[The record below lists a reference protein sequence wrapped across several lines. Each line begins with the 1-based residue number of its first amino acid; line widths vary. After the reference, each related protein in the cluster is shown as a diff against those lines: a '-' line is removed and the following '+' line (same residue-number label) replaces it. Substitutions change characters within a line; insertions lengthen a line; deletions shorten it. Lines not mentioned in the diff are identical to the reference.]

1 MPVMPGS
8 VKARLSAAMLE
19 GLGRAGKGSTRPAA
33 QAAAQKLTDLGITGV
48 SYASTDEELAEWEH
62 RLWHEQDDP
71 IEERQK
77 EWRQIMHY
85 AANEQFLAYHRGR
98 REWIERKTVPWR
110 IRASYNIIGKAVELR
125 TQRLTENKPAISVQA
140 ATVDRGDVDKAEYK
154 ETLFWALWE
163 KLSLHTRIVD
173 ARHWATLCG
182 AGFLKIGWDPDA
194 GVEVP
199 VTQKRLRYET
209 VQVPATDPAGAPL
222 VGPDGPVMASKQVYA
237 GIEEYYVDR
246 NGNDLGPVEGMVP
259 DEDNPGQ
266 QKKVRLPVP
275 EGADAYHEGEVYVED
290 RSSFNIRWD
299 RYADDPDESW
309 YVQDAQILSGSKVVA
324 MFPDA
329 AEKLGEARSA
339 SHEERAHF
347 WTALQERHATW
358 DHTVNHH
365 GHNGQPVGDAT
376 GLQGALDKDYLVR
389 ETWIFPKNPFLA
401 KLWGKEGTYLIT
413 VGGVLLSKSS
423 LPKWALK
430 KCPFIRFLDLPEKG
444 NHYGKPHMRDLL
456 PLQDDINRARS
467 MMAERLAIESRLIL
481 GAPQNHGINIRLM
494 GGMPGVLLTY
504 RSRDHQPTPIQLTQQ
519 GQGAEGFYKSSLD
532 AAADLGNMNDASTG
546 KLPAAG
552 IPAKAIYA
560 LQYADDRSI
569 KKTATLQDESLKKLA
584 MAIDAVTRVEYRE
597 ARKVRIT
604 GQDRSFLIETELLPD
619 QLDTDVDYFFQPG
632 SMLQI
637 QKETVRNEML
647 ALRDARL
654 IDDQTVKKFL
664 PTAVPDVFRL
674 SNDLHEAKA
683 RRNLSKIL
691 RDGVRNLQ
699 PDPFDV
705 AAVHV
710 QVLESCMLTQRWDVL
725 GEGEKQAITELWQA
739 YQQMAAQQA
748 APPPPAP
755 APGTPD
761 ATYQQFV
768 ADVQNKAMS
777 AASSMIAK
785 EVSAATAEAAAQPAP
800 LGGTPGAGAPPGV
813 VEAGGPAGVG
823 GEGQGAPA
831 GPPVSPPPGQQL
843 GAPAPP
849 PGIADGAT
857 ALERLATA
865 AMAPGAESEEP

>member
-1 MPVMPGS
+1 MPGIDS
-8 VKARLSAAMLE
+8 TKARLSAAMLA
-19 GLGRAGKGSTRPAA
+19 GLGRAGKGSTRPLAEAA
-33 QAAAQKLTDLGITGV
+33 KQKLTDLGIAGV
-48 SYASTDEELAEWEH
+48 SYASDDEELAEWER

-71 IEERQK
+71 IEDRQK

-85 AANEQFLAYHRGR
+85 AANEQFLAYHKGR
-98 REWIERKTVPWR
+98 REWIERKSVPWR

-163 KLSLHTRIVD
+163 KLSLHTRIAE
-173 ARHWATLCG
+173 ARHWATLTG
-182 AGFLKIGWDPDA
+182 AGFLKVGWDPDS
-194 GVEVP
+194 GVSVP
-199 VTQKRLRYET
+199 VTEKRLKYET
-209 VQVPATDPAGAPL
+209 VEVPATDPTGQPL
-222 VGPDGPVMASKQVYA
+222 TGPDGQPMMTTKQVYA

-246 NGNDLGPVEGMVP
+246 AGNDLGPVEGMVP
-259 DEDNPGQ
+259 DDDNPTPANPGG

-275 EGADAYHEGEVYVED
+275 DGADSYNEGEVYVAD
-290 RSSFNIRWD
+290 RSPFNIRWD

-309 YVQDAQILSGSKVVA
+309 YVQDAEVLSGSKIVA

-329 AEKLGEARSA
+329 MDKLEEARPATS
-339 SHEERAHF
+339 EESAHF
-347 WTALQERHATW
+347 SSALGGERGAW
-358 DHTVNHH
+358 GH
-365 GHNGQPVGDAT
+365 GREGRPVGEDSA
-376 GLQGALDKDYLVR
+376 GLDGSLDKEFLLR

-401 KLWGKEGTYLIT
+401 KLWGKDGTYLIT
-413 VGGVLLSKSS
+413 VGGVLLSKTS
-423 LPKWALK
+423 LPQWALK
-430 KCPFIRFLDLPEKG
+430 ACPFVRFLDLPEKG
-444 NHYGKPHMRDLL
+444 NHYGKPHMRDIL

-504 RSRDHQPTPIQLTQQ
+504 RSKDHQPTPIQLTQA
-519 GQGAEGFYKSSLD
+519 GQGADAFYRSSLE
-532 AAADLGNMNDASTG
+532 AASDLGNMNDASTG

-569 KKTATLQDESLKKLA
+569 KKTAALQDESLKKLA
-584 MAIDAVTRVEYRE
+584 KAIDHVTRAEYKE
-597 ARKVRIT
+597 ARKVRLV
-604 GQDRSFLIETELLPD
+604 GQDRAFLVETEILPD

-647 ALRDARL
+647 SLRDAGL
-654 IDDQTVKKFL
+654 IDNQTVKKFL

-691 RDGVRNLQ
+691 RDGARDIQ

-710 QVLESCMLTQRWDVL
+710 AALEAFMLTQKWDVL
-725 GEGEKQAITELWQA
+725 GESEKEAITQLWQA

-748 APPPPAP
+748 AAQQGAAQAAPP
-755 APGTPD
+755 PGTPD
-761 ATYQQFV
+761 ATYQQFL
-768 ADVQNKAMS
+768 ADVEQKAMS
-777 AASSMIAK
+777 AASTMIAK
-785 EVSAATAEAAAQPAP
+785 EVGAQI
-800 LGGTPGAGAPPGV
+800 G
-813 VEAGGPAGVG
+813 
-823 GEGQGAPA
+823 A
-831 GPPVSPPPGQQL
+831 GPPAPGQQQPVAQPVEQPVAQPVEQPPGQQL
-843 GAPAPP
+843 GVPTPP
-849 PGIADGAT
+849 PGVADGAS
-857 ALERLATA
+857 ALENLATQ
-865 AMAPGAESEEP
+865 AMTPPQLAPQLAPPTA